1 MLFHAHLS
9 IVWNSELIKCSTF
22 HLFYYGSREG
32 CIYRISS
39 LFYSR
44 SMSFDTQ
51 TRRDNKV
58 TPTIYQTD
66 TRSPFIRLISCLVH
80 TQVAR
85 ETVKH
90 QTVGLSQAGIVQ
102 QSPNRFLSNID
113 LDFVFNYQRLN
124 ICVSLQV
131 NRQHTRYISS
141 GYLQQ

>member
-1 MLFHAHLS
+1 MLLHAHLS

-58 TPTIYQTD
+58 TPTIYRTD
-66 TRSPFIRLISCLVH
+66 TRSPNIRLMSGSYLSCH
-80 TQVAR
+80 GDSKTSDNI
-85 ETVKH
+85 
-90 QTVGLSQAGIVQ
+90 GLSLAEIVQ
-102 QSPNRFLSNID
+102 QSPNRFFSNID